1 MPPAQNVRPW
11 SLPGDRLIGLARAI
25 RPGGRLL
32 TITCPVPG
40 RSRPASIDG
49 VTPMAEVFP
58 PGFLAGVLKLPI
70 DEVGYEPIGV
80 DRGFA
85 SAVLR
90 LTIKAHGRQ
99 PLTVVAKVGPD
110 QALHREVAFYR
121 ELAGRLAAPAPQC
134 WYAGPA
140 PNGTPVVL
148 LEDLALARSGD
159 ALAGG
164 SVEDIAAV
172 LASMVPVWR
181 RPATGPILGAL
192 PLWGSD
198 PVVRQERFRGN
209 WANLREEL
217 AGELP
222 REIWLIGERLCDSL
236 ATVAAELRRA
246 PRAVVHGDLHL
257 DNVLFERES
266 VTRRP
271 VVLDWGAVCAGPAV
285 IDVFPF
291 LAMSLS
297 PEDHTRHAADLL
309 AGLPVGSFAADDG
322 RRGLLCY
329 FAGMIGWRNRP
340 PGTHPRERA
349 LRAAALGDGRLI
361 NALLQW
367 DAAKIL

>member
-1 MPPAQNVRPW
+1 MR
-11 SLPGDRLIGLARAI
+11 GGRLIGLARAI
-25 RPGGRLL
+25 RPGSRLL
-32 TITCPVPG
+32 TITRPAPG
-40 RSRPASIDG
+40 RSRPASIGG
-49 VTPMAEVFP
+49 VTRMAEVLP

-70 DEVGYEPIGV
+70 DEVGYEPIGAG
-80 DRGFA
+80 RGFA

-90 LTIKAHGRQ
+90 LTIEAYGRR

-110 QALHREVAFYR
+110 QALRREAAFYR

-140 PNGTPVVL
+140 PDGTPVVL
-148 LEDLALARSGD
+148 LEDLTLARSGD

-172 LASMVPVWR
+172 LTSMVPVWR
-181 RPATGPILGAL
+181 NPATGPGLGAL

-198 PVVRQERFRGN
+198 PVVRQERFRAS

-236 ATVAAELRRA
+236 ETVAAELRRA
-246 PRAVVHGDLHL
+246 PRAVVHGDLPL
-257 DNVLFERES
+257 DNVLFDRES
-266 VTRRP
+266 ARRRP
-271 VVLDWGAVCAGPAV
+271 VVLDWGSACAGPAV

-309 AGLPVGSFAADDG
+309 AGLPLGSVAVDDG

-329 FAGMIGWRNRP
+329 FAGMIAWRNRP

-349 LRAAALGDGRLI
+349 LRGAALGDGRLI
-361 NALLQW
+361 TALLQW